1 MNVIT
6 QLNKCLRLHNKNNV
20 TRSAG
25 LLEHFLAMQ
34 RAKLANRFINNNH
47 RRGKLL
53 DVGCSSYPIFLL
65 TSKFVK
71 KIGMDKDSFPLPKVA
86 RRFKLVNYDIEKGGR
101 LDFED
106 KSLKVVTMLA
116 IIEHIEYKRLNS
128 IMKEVN
134 RVLEED
140 GICIITTPS
149 LWSDGIL
156 KMMSSVGLVSKV
168 EIQDHKTHL
177 NNKGILRLLKKANFK
192 RVNSGYFELFLNRWF
207 VAMKS

>member
-71 KIGMDKDSFPLPKVA
+71 KIGMDKDSF
-86 RRFKLVNYDIEKGGR
+86 
-101 LDFED
+101 
-106 KSLKVVTMLA
+106 
-116 IIEHIEYKRLNS
+116 
-128 IMKEVN
+128 
-134 RVLEED
+134 
-140 GICIITTPS
+140 
-149 LWSDGIL
+149 
-156 KMMSSVGLVSKV
+156 
-168 EIQDHKTHL
+168 
-177 NNKGILRLLKKANFK
+177 
-192 RVNSGYFELFLNRWF
+192 
-207 VAMKS
+207 